1 MKLQAI
7 TVPNVLVTGKIL
19 QLVIVHKNTMKTP
32 KQKNVSLVTILVLN
46 VPVNLEKIVLKELQK
61 KNVQKVEN
69 WLQEDVI
76 HYQVI
81 TTIQKNQKPQNVI
94 TLVKS
99 VLNLEMLHQQVNLV
113 LNVIIHN
120 IENLKYLVI
129 HKVNVYVLLHLD
141 LVMIIM

>member
-7 TVPNVLVTGKIL
+7 IVPNVLVTGKIL